1 MMGRKIAA
9 GLLAIL
15 LGLGAGACGNDDV
28 DAGDQGPAQS
38 SDEDPTLGDPNG
50 GGTTDEGD
58 DGTGGQT
65 RDDGGDEGTPA
76 SGSSDSGSGTGAGRG
91 DG

>member
-1 MMGRKIAA
+1 MIGRKMAA
-9 GLLAIL
+9 GLLALL
-15 LGLGAGACGNDDV
+15 LGAGVGACGNDDV
-28 DAGDQGPAQS
+28 DAGNPGPGQS
-38 SDEDPTLGDPNG
+38 SEEDPTLGDPEG
-50 GGTTDEGD
+50 GGTTDDGA

-65 RDDGGDEGTPA
+65 RDDGGDEGDPA